1 MKMVVSPAR
10 MSMYHMCAMPVEAR
24 RSIVFP
30 GIGVRDGCE
39 LTHVCCESKPCFWK
53 SR

>member
-1 MKMVVSPAR
+1 MGVSVAC
-10 MSMYHMCAMPVEAR
+10 MSVYHMCAMPVEAR

-39 LTHVCCESKPCFWK
+39 LTHVCCESKPGF
-53 SR
+53 